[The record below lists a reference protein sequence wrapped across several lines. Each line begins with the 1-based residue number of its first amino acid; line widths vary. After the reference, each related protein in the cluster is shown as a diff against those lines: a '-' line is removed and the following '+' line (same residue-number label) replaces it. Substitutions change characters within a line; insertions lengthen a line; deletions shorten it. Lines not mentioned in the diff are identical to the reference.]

1 MNFYKFL
8 LVSVN
13 IGVVFLFFNSIFA
26 DNSGV
31 ILTVTVADCGNG
43 IVNSGEQ
50 CDGSNFGN
58 FNCPGLGFNGGTV
71 SCNATC
77 HYITKPCIP
86 APVAYT
92 ASTTQIMD
100 FSSGGD
106 FTFDSTNNVLFSFPE
121 NFYTEDLKLQAHS
134 YSSSSF
140 A

>member
-43 IVNSGEQ
+43 VVNSGEQ

-58 FNCPGLGFNGGTV
+58 FNCAGLGFNGGTL
-71 SCNATC
+71 SCNASCQYQTSS
-77 HYITKPCIP
+77 CIST
-86 APVAYT
+86 AYT

-106 FTFDSTNNVLFSFPE
+106 FTFTSNSTDVLFDFPA
-121 NFYTEDLKLQAHS
+121 N
-134 YSSSSF
+134 
-140 A
+140 